1 MKIAIFTETYP
12 PYINGV
18 ATQSYMLKKMY
29 EELGHE
35 VLVVTVGS
43 EKQRKTKLEDGVVYV
58 PGILLKKLYKY
69 RVALPIGHM
78 RKQLPL
84 KFKPDVIHIQ
94 NEFGIGEIGLEVA
107 KKEHIPVIYTLHT
120 EYDKFLFYIGLK
132 HFTEFSRNLSAKY
145 FMRFSKNA
153 TIITSM
159 SAKAQ
164 AYIDRQKVD
173 KKVVVLNNAVEYKQ
187 FLPTPERL
195 AFRKS
200 FREKYGVSDSTK
212 LFVFV
217 GRIGAEKN
225 ISELIDNFMYCDFP
239 REKARLFVIGGGP
252 DLESLRER
260 VASNGFDDR
269 ICLLGPISHTEI
281 PKYLHA
287 MDYYTTASLSEMH
300 SLSMLEAMASGLF
313 ALVKH
318 DVPNENQIISGQN
331 GYQWDTREDFKAVF
345 SKVLNMSEAEQAQ
358 LKANVLEYSKNN
370 DFKSQALELLK
381 IYERA
386 IEMNKKEL
394 AEKKA
399 KRDARRARFMLKKR
413 EDTEAE
419 SKETQETQD

>member
-43 EKQRKTKLEDGVVYV
+43 EKQRKTKLVDGVVYV

-69 RVALPIGHM
+69 RVAIPIGNM
-78 RKQLPL
+78 RKKFPIN
-84 KFKPDVIHIQ
+84 FKPDVIHIQ

-107 KKEHIPVIYTLHT
+107 KKEHVPVVYTLHT

-132 HFTEFSRNLSAKY
+132 HFTEFSRNISAKY
-145 FMRFSKNA
+145 FTRFSKNA

-173 KKVVVLNNAVEYKQ
+173 KKVVVLSNAVEYKK
-187 FLPTPERL
+187 FLPTPERI
-195 AFRKS
+195 AFREE
-200 FREKYGVSDSTK
+200 FRKKYGIADSTK

-239 REKARLFVIGGGP
+239 RDLARLVVIGGGP
-252 DLESLRER
+252 DLEDLRNN
-260 VASNGFDDR
+260 VASKGFEDR
-269 ICLLGPISHTEI
+269 IYLLGPIEHTQI

-318 DVPNENQIISGQN
+318 DAPNENQIISGKN
-331 GYQWDTREDFKAVF
+331 GYQWDSKEDFKQVF
-345 SKVLNMSEAEQAQ
+345 SRVLNMSKEEQEQ

-370 DFKSQALELLK
+370 DFKKQAQELIK

-386 IEMNKKEL
+386 ISINNQEL
-394 AEKKA
+394 AKKRTA
-399 KRDARRARFMLKKR
+399 REARRARFLLKKN
-413 EDTEAE
+413 
-419 SKETQETQD
+419 

>member
-43 EKQRKTKLEDGVVYV
+43 EKQRKTKLVDGVVYV

-69 RVALPIGHM
+69 RVAIPIGNM
-78 RKQLPL
+78 RKKFPIN
-84 KFKPDVIHIQ
+84 FKPDVIHIQ

-107 KKEHIPVIYTLHT
+107 KKEHVPVVYTLHT

-132 HFTEFSRNLSAKY
+132 HFTEFSRNISAKY
-145 FMRFSKNA
+145 FTRFSKNA

-173 KKVVVLNNAVEYKQ
+173 KKVVVLSNAVEYKK
-187 FLPTPERL
+187 FLPTPERI
-195 AFRKS
+195 AFREE
-200 FREKYGVSDSTK
+200 FRKKYGIADSTK

-239 REKARLFVIGGGP
+239 RDLARLVVIGGGP
-252 DLESLRER
+252 DLEDLRNK
-260 VASNGFDDR
+260 VASKGFEDR
-269 ICLLGPISHTEI
+269 IYLLGPIEHTQI

-318 DVPNENQIISGQN
+318 DAPNENQIISGKN
-331 GYQWDTREDFKAVF
+331 GYQWDSKEDFKQVF
-345 SKVLNMSEAEQAQ
+345 SRVLNMSKEEQEQ

-370 DFKSQALELLK
+370 DFKKQAQELIK

-386 IEMNKKEL
+386 ISINNQEL
-394 AEKKA
+394 AKNRAARE
-399 KRDARRARFMLKKR
+399 ARRARFLLKKN
-413 EDTEAE
+413 
-419 SKETQETQD
+419 

>member
-43 EKQRKTKLEDGVVYV
+43 EKQRKTKLVDGVVYV

-69 RVALPIGHM
+69 RVAIPIGNM
-78 RKQLPL
+78 RKKFPIN
-84 KFKPDVIHIQ
+84 FKPDVIHIQ

-107 KKEHIPVIYTLHT
+107 KKEHVPVVYTLHT

-132 HFTEFSRNLSAKY
+132 HFTEFSRNISAKY
-145 FMRFSKNA
+145 FTRFSKNA

-173 KKVVVLNNAVEYKQ
+173 KKVVVLSNAVEYKK
-187 FLPTPERL
+187 FLPTPERI
-195 AFRKS
+195 AFREE
-200 FREKYGVSDSTK
+200 FRKKYGIADSTK

-239 REKARLFVIGGGP
+239 RDLARLVVIGGGP
-252 DLESLRER
+252 DLEDLRNK
-260 VASNGFDDR
+260 VASKGFEDR
-269 ICLLGPISHTEI
+269 IYLLGPIEHTQI

-318 DVPNENQIISGQN
+318 DAPNENQIISGKN
-331 GYQWDTREDFKAVF
+331 GYQWDSKEDFKQVF
-345 SKVLNMSEAEQAQ
+345 SRVLNMSKEEQEQ

-370 DFKSQALELLK
+370 DFKKQAQELIK

-386 IEMNKKEL
+386 ISINNQEL
-394 AEKKA
+394 AKKA
-399 KRDARRARFMLKKR
+399 RCSRGKTSAFLA
-413 EDTEAE
+413 
-419 SKETQETQD
+419 

>member
-43 EKQRKTKLEDGVVYV
+43 EKQRKTKLVDGVVYV

-69 RVALPIGHM
+69 RVAIPIGNM
-78 RKQLPL
+78 RKKFPIN
-84 KFKPDVIHIQ
+84 FKPDIIHIQ

-107 KKEHIPVIYTLHT
+107 KKEHIPVVYTLHT

-132 HFTEFSRNLSAKY
+132 HFTEFSRNISAKY
-145 FMRFSKNA
+145 FTRFSKNA

-173 KKVVVLNNAVEYKQ
+173 KKVVVLSNAVEYKK
-187 FLPTPERL
+187 FLPTPERI
-195 AFRKS
+195 AFREE
-200 FREKYGVSDSTK
+200 FRKKYGIADSTK

-239 REKARLFVIGGGP
+239 RDLARLVVIGGGP
-252 DLESLRER
+252 DLEDLRNK
-260 VASNGFDDR
+260 VASKGFEDR
-269 ICLLGPISHTEI
+269 IYLLGPIEHTQI

-318 DVPNENQIISGQN
+318 DAPNENQIISGKN
-331 GYQWDTREDFKAVF
+331 GYQWDSKEDFKQVF
-345 SKVLNMSEAEQAQ
+345 SRVLNMSKEEQEQ

-370 DFKSQALELLK
+370 DFKKQAQELIK

-386 IEMNKKEL
+386 ISINNQEL
-394 AEKKA
+394 AQ
-399 KRDARRARFMLKKR
+399 KRAAREARRARFLLKRK
-413 EDTEAE
+413 
-419 SKETQETQD
+419 

>member
-43 EKQRKTKLEDGVVYV
+43 EKQRKTKLVDGVVYV

-69 RVALPIGHM
+69 RVAIPIGNM
-78 RKQLPL
+78 RKKFPIN
-84 KFKPDVIHIQ
+84 FKPDVIHIQ

-107 KKEHIPVIYTLHT
+107 KKEHVPVVYTLHT

-132 HFTEFSRNLSAKY
+132 HFTEFSRNISAKY
-145 FMRFSKNA
+145 FTRFSKNA

-173 KKVVVLNNAVEYKQ
+173 KKVVVLSNAVEYKK
-187 FLPTPERL
+187 FLPTPERI
-195 AFRKS
+195 AFREE
-200 FREKYGVSDSTK
+200 FRKKYGIADSTK

-239 REKARLFVIGGGP
+239 RDLARLVVIGGGP
-252 DLESLRER
+252 DLEYLRNK
-260 VASNGFDDR
+260 VASKGFEDR
-269 ICLLGPISHTEI
+269 IYLLGPIEHTQI

-318 DVPNENQIISGQN
+318 DAPNENQIISGKN
-331 GYQWDTREDFKAVF
+331 GYQWDSKEDFKQVF
-345 SKVLNMSEAEQAQ
+345 SRVLNMSEEEQEQ

-370 DFKSQALELLK
+370 DFKKQAQELIK

-386 IEMNKKEL
+386 ISINNQEL
-394 AEKKA
+394 AKKRA
-399 KRDARRARFMLKKR
+399 AREARRARFLLKKN
-413 EDTEAE
+413 
-419 SKETQETQD
+419 

>member
-43 EKQRKTKLEDGVVYV
+43 EKQRKTKLVDGVVYV

-69 RVALPIGHM
+69 RVAIPIGNM
-78 RKQLPL
+78 RKKFPIN
-84 KFKPDVIHIQ
+84 FKPDVIHIQ

-107 KKEHIPVIYTLHT
+107 KKEHVPVVYTLHT

-132 HFTEFSRNLSAKY
+132 HFTEFSRNISAKY
-145 FMRFSKNA
+145 FTRFSKNA

-173 KKVVVLNNAVEYKQ
+173 KKVVVLSNAVEYKK
-187 FLPTPERL
+187 FLPTPERI
-195 AFRKS
+195 AFREE
-200 FREKYGVSDSTK
+200 FRKKYGIADSTK

-225 ISELIDNFMYCDFP
+225 INELIDNFMYCDFP
-239 REKARLFVIGGGP
+239 RDLARLVVIGGGP
-252 DLESLRER
+252 DLEYLRNK
-260 VASNGFDDR
+260 VASKGFEDR
-269 ICLLGPISHTEI
+269 IYLLGPIEHTQI

-318 DVPNENQIISGQN
+318 DAPNENQIISGKN
-331 GYQWDTREDFKAVF
+331 GYQWDSKEDFKQVF
-345 SKVLNMSEAEQAQ
+345 SRVLNMSKEEQEQ

-370 DFKSQALELLK
+370 DFKKQAQELIK

-386 IEMNKKEL
+386 ISINNQEL
-394 AEKKA
+394 AKKRA
-399 KRDARRARFMLKKR
+399 AREARRARFLLKKN
-413 EDTEAE
+413 
-419 SKETQETQD
+419 

>member
-43 EKQRKTKLEDGVVYV
+43 EKQRKTKLVDGVVYV

-69 RVALPIGHM
+69 RVAIPIGNM
-78 RKQLPL
+78 RKKFPIN
-84 KFKPDVIHIQ
+84 FKPDVIHIQ

-107 KKEHIPVIYTLHT
+107 KKEHVPVVYTLHT

-132 HFTEFSRNLSAKY
+132 HFTEFSRNISAKY
-145 FMRFSKNA
+145 FTRFSKNA

-173 KKVVVLNNAVEYKQ
+173 KKVVVLSNAVEYKK
-187 FLPTPERL
+187 FLPTPERI
-195 AFRKS
+195 AFREE
-200 FREKYGVSDSTK
+200 FRKKYGIADSTK

-239 REKARLFVIGGGP
+239 RDLTRLVVIGGGP
-252 DLESLRER
+252 DLEDLRNK
-260 VASNGFDDR
+260 VASKGFEDR
-269 ICLLGPISHTEI
+269 IYLLGPIEHTQI

-318 DVPNENQIISGQN
+318 DAPNENQIISGKN
-331 GYQWDTREDFKAVF
+331 GYQWDSKEDFKQVF
-345 SKVLNMSEAEQAQ
+345 SRVLNMSEEEQEQ

-370 DFKSQALELLK
+370 DFKKQAQELIK

-386 IEMNKKEL
+386 ISINNQEL
-394 AEKKA
+394 AKKRA
-399 KRDARRARFMLKKR
+399 AREARRARFLLKKN
-413 EDTEAE
+413 
-419 SKETQETQD
+419 

>member
-43 EKQRKTKLEDGVVYV
+43 EKQRKTKLVDGVVYV

-69 RVALPIGHM
+69 RVAIPIGNM
-78 RKQLPL
+78 RKKFPIN
-84 KFKPDVIHIQ
+84 FKPDVIHIQ

-107 KKEHIPVIYTLHT
+107 KKEHVPVVYTLHT

-132 HFTEFSRNLSAKY
+132 HFTEFSRNISAKY
-145 FMRFSKNA
+145 FTRFSKNA

-173 KKVVVLNNAVEYKQ
+173 KKVVVLSNAVEYKK
-187 FLPTPERL
+187 FLPTPERI
-195 AFRKS
+195 AFREE
-200 FREKYGVSDSTK
+200 FRKKYGIADSTK

-239 REKARLFVIGGGP
+239 RDLARLVVIGGGP
-252 DLESLRER
+252 DLEDLRNK
-260 VASNGFDDR
+260 VASKGFEDR
-269 ICLLGPISHTEI
+269 IYLLGPIEHTQI

-318 DVPNENQIISGQN
+318 DAPNENQIISGKN
-331 GYQWDTREDFKAVF
+331 GYQWDSKEDFKQVF
-345 SKVLNMSEAEQAQ
+345 SRVLNMSEEEQEQ

-370 DFKSQALELLK
+370 DFKKQAQELIK

-386 IEMNKKEL
+386 ISINNQEL
-394 AEKKA
+394 AKKRA
-399 KRDARRARFMLKKR
+399 AREAIRARFLLKKN
-413 EDTEAE
+413 
-419 SKETQETQD
+419 

>member
-43 EKQRKTKLEDGVVYV
+43 EKQRKTKLVDGVVYV

-69 RVALPIGHM
+69 RVAIPIGNM
-78 RKQLPL
+78 RKKFPIN
-84 KFKPDVIHIQ
+84 FKPDVIHIQ

-107 KKEHIPVIYTLHT
+107 KKEHVPVVYTLHT

-132 HFTEFSRNLSAKY
+132 HFTEFSRNISAKY
-145 FMRFSKNA
+145 FTRFSKNA

-173 KKVVVLNNAVEYKQ
+173 KKVVVLSNAVEYKK
-187 FLPTPERL
+187 FLPTPERI
-195 AFRKS
+195 AFREE
-200 FREKYGVSDSTK
+200 FRKKYGIADSTK

-225 ISELIDNFMYCDFP
+225 INELIDNFMYCDFP
-239 REKARLFVIGGGP
+239 RDLARLVVIGGGP
-252 DLESLRER
+252 DLEYLRNK
-260 VASNGFDDR
+260 VASKGFEDR
-269 ICLLGPISHTEI
+269 IYLLGPIEHTQI

-318 DVPNENQIISGQN
+318 DAPNENQIISGKN
-331 GYQWDTREDFKAVF
+331 GYQWDSKEDFKQVF
-345 SKVLNMSEAEQAQ
+345 SRVLNMSEEEQEQ

-370 DFKSQALELLK
+370 DFKKQAQELIK

-386 IEMNKKEL
+386 ISINNQEL
-394 AEKKA
+394 AKKRA
-399 KRDARRARFMLKKR
+399 AREARRARFLLKKN
-413 EDTEAE
+413 
-419 SKETQETQD
+419 

>member
-43 EKQRKTKLEDGVVYV
+43 EKQRKTKLVDGVVYV

-69 RVALPIGHM
+69 RVAIPIGNM
-78 RKQLPL
+78 RKKFPIN
-84 KFKPDVIHIQ
+84 FKPDIIHIQ

-107 KKEHIPVIYTLHT
+107 KKEHIPVVYTLHT

-132 HFTEFSRNLSAKY
+132 HFTEFSRNISAKY
-145 FMRFSKNA
+145 FTRFSKNA

-159 SAKAQ
+159 SSKAQ

-173 KKVVVLNNAVEYKQ
+173 KKVVVLSNAVEYKK
-187 FLPTPERL
+187 FLPTPERI
-195 AFRKS
+195 AFREE
-200 FREKYGVSDSTK
+200 FRKKYGIADSTK

-239 REKARLFVIGGGP
+239 RDLARLVVIGGGP
-252 DLESLRER
+252 DLEDLRNK
-260 VASNGFDDR
+260 VASKGFEDR
-269 ICLLGPISHTEI
+269 IYLLGPIEHTQI

-318 DVPNENQIISGQN
+318 DAPNENQIISGKN
-331 GYQWDTREDFKAVF
+331 GYQWDSKEDFKQVF
-345 SKVLNMSEAEQAQ
+345 SRVLNMSEEEQEQ

-370 DFKSQALELLK
+370 DFKKQAQELIK

-386 IEMNKKEL
+386 ISINNQEL
-394 AEKKA
+394 AKKRA
-399 KRDARRARFMLKKR
+399 AGEARRARFLLKKN
-413 EDTEAE
+413 
-419 SKETQETQD
+419 

>member
-29 EELGHE
+29 EEMGHE

-43 EKQRKTKLEDGVVYV
+43 EKQYKTKLVDGVVYV
-58 PGILLKKLYKY
+58 PGFMLKKLYKY
-69 RVALPIGHM
+69 RVAIPIGYM
-78 RKQLPL
+78 RKKFPIN
-84 KFKPDVIHIQ
+84 FKPDVIHIQ

-107 KKEHIPVIYTLHT
+107 KKEHIPVVYTLHT

-132 HFTEFSRNLSAKY
+132 HFTEFSKNISSKY

-159 SAKAQ
+159 SSKAQ
-164 AYIDRQKVD
+164 AYIDRQKVN
-173 KKVVVLNNAVEYKQ
+173 KKVVVLSNAVEYKK

-195 AFRKS
+195 AFREE
-200 FREKYGVSDSTK
+200 FRKKYDISDSTK
-212 LFVFV
+212 SFVFV

-225 ISELIDNFMYCDFP
+225 IQELIDNFIYCDFP

-252 DLESLRER
+252 DFQYLREY
-260 VASNGFDDR
+260 VKEKGFEDR
-269 ICLLGPISHTEI
+269 IYLLGPIAHDDIT
-281 PKYLHA
+281 KYLYA

-318 DVPNENQIISGQN
+318 DPPNENQIISGKN
-331 GYQWDTREDFKAVF
+331 GYQWDSKEDFKAVF
-345 SKVLNMSEAEQAQ
+345 TKVINMNKVEQDQ

-370 DFKSQALELLK
+370 DFKKQAQELIK
-381 IYERA
+381 IYKQA
-386 IEMNKKEL
+386 IEINKAELENKKL
-394 AEKKA
+394 
-399 KRDARRARFMLKKR
+399 KR
-413 EDTEAE
+413 EERLKNLGLANILKN
-419 SKETQETQD
+419 S

>member
-43 EKQRKTKLEDGVVYV
+43 EKQRKTKLVDGVVYV

-69 RVALPIGHM
+69 RVAIPIGNM
-78 RKQLPL
+78 RKKFPIN
-84 KFKPDVIHIQ
+84 FKPDVIHIQ

-107 KKEHIPVIYTLHT
+107 KKEHVPVVYTLHT

-132 HFTEFSRNLSAKY
+132 HFTEFSRNISAKY
-145 FMRFSKNA
+145 FTRFSKNA

-173 KKVVVLNNAVEYKQ
+173 KKVVVLSNAVEYKK
-187 FLPTPERL
+187 FLPTPERI
-195 AFRKS
+195 AFREE
-200 FREKYGVSDSTK
+200 FRKKYGIADSTK

-239 REKARLFVIGGGP
+239 RDLARLVVIGGGP
-252 DLESLRER
+252 DLEDLRNK
-260 VASNGFDDR
+260 VASKGFEDR
-269 ICLLGPISHTEI
+269 IYLLGPIEHTQI

-318 DVPNENQIISGQN
+318 DAPNENQIISGKN
-331 GYQWDTREDFKAVF
+331 GYQWDSKEDFKQVF
-345 SKVLNMSEAEQAQ
+345 SHVLNMSKEEQEQ

-370 DFKSQALELLK
+370 DFKKQAQELIK

-386 IEMNKKEL
+386 ISINNQEL
-394 AEKKA
+394 AKKRA
-399 KRDARRARFMLKKR
+399 AREERRARFLLKKN
-413 EDTEAE
+413 
-419 SKETQETQD
+419 

>member
-43 EKQRKTKLEDGVVYV
+43 EKQRKTKLVDGVVYV

-69 RVALPIGHM
+69 RVAIPIGNM
-78 RKQLPL
+78 RKKFPIN
-84 KFKPDVIHIQ
+84 FKPDVIHIQ

-107 KKEHIPVIYTLHT
+107 KKEHVPVVYTLHT

-132 HFTEFSRNLSAKY
+132 HFTEFSRNISAKY
-145 FMRFSKNA
+145 FTRFSKNA

-173 KKVVVLNNAVEYKQ
+173 KKVVVLSNAVEYKK
-187 FLPTPERL
+187 FLPTPERI
-195 AFRKS
+195 AFREE
-200 FREKYGVSDSTK
+200 FRKKYGIADSTK

-239 REKARLFVIGGGP
+239 RDLARLVVIGGGP
-252 DLESLRER
+252 DLEDLRNK
-260 VASNGFDDR
+260 VASKRFEDR
-269 ICLLGPISHTEI
+269 IYLLGPIEHTQI

-318 DVPNENQIISGQN
+318 DAPNENQIISGKN
-331 GYQWDTREDFKAVF
+331 GYQWDSKEDFKQVF
-345 SKVLNMSEAEQAQ
+345 SRVLNMSKEEQEQ

-370 DFKSQALELLK
+370 DFKKQAQELIK

-386 IEMNKKEL
+386 ISINNQEL
-394 AEKKA
+394 AKKRA
-399 KRDARRARFMLKKR
+399 AREARRARFLLKKN
-413 EDTEAE
+413 
-419 SKETQETQD
+419 

>member
-43 EKQRKTKLEDGVVYV
+43 EKQRKTKLVDGVVYV

-69 RVALPIGHM
+69 RVAIPIGNM
-78 RKQLPL
+78 RKKFPIN
-84 KFKPDVIHIQ
+84 FKPDVIHIQ

-107 KKEHIPVIYTLHT
+107 KKEHVPVVYTLHT

-132 HFTEFSRNLSAKY
+132 HFTEFSRNISAKY
-145 FMRFSKNA
+145 FTRFSKNA

-173 KKVVVLNNAVEYKQ
+173 KKVVVLSNAVEYKK
-187 FLPTPERL
+187 FLPTPERI
-195 AFRKS
+195 AFREE
-200 FREKYGVSDSTK
+200 FRKKYGIADSTK

-239 REKARLFVIGGGP
+239 RDLARLVVIGGGP
-252 DLESLRER
+252 DLEYLRNK
-260 VASNGFDDR
+260 VASKGFEDR
-269 ICLLGPISHTEI
+269 IYLLGPIEHTQI

-318 DVPNENQIISGQN
+318 DAPNENQIISGKN
-331 GYQWDTREDFKAVF
+331 GYQWDSKEDFKQVF
-345 SKVLNMSEAEQAQ
+345 SRVLNMSKEEQEQ

-370 DFKSQALELLK
+370 DFKKQAQELIK

-386 IEMNKKEL
+386 ISINNQEL
-394 AEKKA
+394 AQ
-399 KRDARRARFMLKKR
+399 KRAAREARRARFLLKKN
-413 EDTEAE
+413 
-419 SKETQETQD
+419 

>member
-43 EKQRKTKLEDGVVYV
+43 EKQRKTKLVDGVVYV

-69 RVALPIGHM
+69 RVAIPIGNM
-78 RKQLPL
+78 RKKFPIN
-84 KFKPDVIHIQ
+84 FKPDIIHIQ

-107 KKEHIPVIYTLHT
+107 KKEHIPVVYTLHT

-132 HFTEFSRNLSAKY
+132 HFTEFSRNISAKY
-145 FMRFSKNA
+145 FTRFSKNA

-173 KKVVVLNNAVEYKQ
+173 KKVVVLSNAVEYKK
-187 FLPTPERL
+187 FLPTPERI
-195 AFRKS
+195 AFREE
-200 FREKYGVSDSTK
+200 FRKKYGIADSTK

-225 ISELIDNFMYCDFP
+225 INELIDNFMYCDFP
-239 REKARLFVIGGGP
+239 RDLARLVVIGGGP
-252 DLESLRER
+252 DLEYLRNK
-260 VASNGFDDR
+260 VASKGFEDR
-269 ICLLGPISHTEI
+269 IYLLGPIEHTQI

-318 DVPNENQIISGQN
+318 DAPNENQIISGKN
-331 GYQWDTREDFKAVF
+331 GYQWDSKEDFKQVF
-345 SKVLNMSEAEQAQ
+345 SRVLNMSEEEQEQ

-370 DFKSQALELLK
+370 DFKKQAQELIK

-386 IEMNKKEL
+386 ISINNQEL
-394 AEKKA
+394 AKKRA
-399 KRDARRARFMLKKR
+399 AREARRARFLLKKN
-413 EDTEAE
+413 
-419 SKETQETQD
+419 

>member
-43 EKQRKTKLEDGVVYV
+43 EKQRKTKLVDGVVYV

-69 RVALPIGHM
+69 RVAIPIGNM
-78 RKQLPL
+78 RKKFPIN
-84 KFKPDVIHIQ
+84 FKPDVIHIQ

-107 KKEHIPVIYTLHT
+107 KKEHVPVVYTLHT

-132 HFTEFSRNLSAKY
+132 HFTEFSRNISAKY
-145 FMRFSKNA
+145 FTRFSKNA

-173 KKVVVLNNAVEYKQ
+173 KKVVVLSNAVEYKK
-187 FLPTPERL
+187 FLPTPERI
-195 AFRKS
+195 AFREE
-200 FREKYGVSDSTK
+200 FRKKYGIADSTK

-225 ISELIDNFMYCDFP
+225 INELIDNFMYCDFP
-239 REKARLFVIGGGP
+239 RNLARLVVIGGGP
-252 DLESLRER
+252 DLEYLRNK
-260 VASNGFDDR
+260 VASKGFEDR
-269 ICLLGPISHTEI
+269 IYLLGPIEHTQI

-318 DVPNENQIISGQN
+318 DAPNENQIISGKN
-331 GYQWDTREDFKAVF
+331 GYQWDSKEDFKQVF
-345 SKVLNMSEAEQAQ
+345 SRVLNMSKEEQEQ

-370 DFKSQALELLK
+370 DFKKQAQELIK

-386 IEMNKKEL
+386 ISINNQEL
-394 AEKKA
+394 AKKRA
-399 KRDARRARFMLKKR
+399 AREARRARFLLKKN
-413 EDTEAE
+413 
-419 SKETQETQD
+419 

>member
-29 EELGHE
+29 EEMGHE

-43 EKQRKTKLEDGVVYV
+43 EKQYKTKLVDGVVYV
-58 PGILLKKLYKY
+58 PGFMLKKLYKY
-69 RVALPIGHM
+69 RVAIPIGYM
-78 RKQLPL
+78 RKKFPIN
-84 KFKPDVIHIQ
+84 FKPDVIHIQ

-107 KKEHIPVIYTLHT
+107 KKEHIPVVYTLHT

-132 HFTEFSRNLSAKY
+132 HFTEFSKNISSKY

-159 SAKAQ
+159 SSKAQ
-164 AYIDRQKVD
+164 AYIDRQKVN
-173 KKVVVLNNAVEYKQ
+173 KKVVVLSNAVEYKK
-187 FLPTPERL
+187 FLPTPERI
-195 AFRKS
+195 AFREELRK
-200 FREKYGVSDSTK
+200 KYDISDSTK
-212 LFVFV
+212 SFVFV

-225 ISELIDNFMYCDFP
+225 IQELIDNFIYCDFP

-252 DLESLRER
+252 DLEYLREY
-260 VASNGFDDR
+260 VKEKGFEDR
-269 ICLLGPISHTEI
+269 IYLLGPIAHDDIT
-281 PKYLHA
+281 KYLYA

-318 DVPNENQIISGQN
+318 DPPNENQIISGKN
-331 GYQWDTREDFKAVF
+331 GYQWDSKEDFKAVF
-345 SKVLNMSEAEQAQ
+345 TKVINMNKVEQDQ

-370 DFKSQALELLK
+370 DFKKQAQELIK
-381 IYERA
+381 IYKQA
-386 IEMNKKEL
+386 IEINKAELENKKL
-394 AEKKA
+394 
-399 KRDARRARFMLKKR
+399 KR
-413 EDTEAE
+413 EERLKNLGLANILKN
-419 SKETQETQD
+419 S

>member
-43 EKQRKTKLEDGVVYV
+43 EKQRKTKLVDGVVYV

-69 RVALPIGHM
+69 RVAIPIGNM
-78 RKQLPL
+78 RKKFPIN
-84 KFKPDVIHIQ
+84 FKPDVIHIQ

-107 KKEHIPVIYTLHT
+107 KKEHIPVVYTLHT

-132 HFTEFSRNLSAKY
+132 HFTEFSRNISAKY
-145 FMRFSKNA
+145 FTRFSKNA

-159 SAKAQ
+159 SSKAQ

-173 KKVVVLNNAVEYKQ
+173 KKVVVLSNAVEYKK
-187 FLPTPERL
+187 FLPTPERI
-195 AFRKS
+195 AFREE
-200 FREKYGVSDSTK
+200 FRKKYGIADSTK

-239 REKARLFVIGGGP
+239 RDLARLVVIGGGP
-252 DLESLRER
+252 DLEDLRNK
-260 VASNGFDDR
+260 VASKGFEDR
-269 ICLLGPISHTEI
+269 IYLLGPIEHTQI

-318 DVPNENQIISGQN
+318 DAPNENQIISGKN
-331 GYQWDTREDFKAVF
+331 GYQWDSKEDFKKVF
-345 SKVLNMSEAEQAQ
+345 SRVLNMSQEEQAK
-358 LKANVLEYSKNN
+358 LKENVLEYSKNN
-370 DFKSQALELLK
+370 DFKKQAQELIK
-381 IYERA
+381 IYQRA
-386 IEMNKKEL
+386 ISINNQEIAKKRADRE
-394 AEKKA
+394 
-399 KRDARRARFMLKKR
+399 ARRARFLLKNK
-413 EDTEAE
+413 
-419 SKETQETQD
+419 

>member
-43 EKQRKTKLEDGVVYV
+43 EKQRKTKLVDGVVYV

-69 RVALPIGHM
+69 RVAIPIGNM
-78 RKQLPL
+78 RKKFPIN
-84 KFKPDVIHIQ
+84 FKPDVIHIQ

-107 KKEHIPVIYTLHT
+107 KKEHVPVVYTLHT

-132 HFTEFSRNLSAKY
+132 HFTEFSRNISAKY
-145 FMRFSKNA
+145 FTRFSKNA

-173 KKVVVLNNAVEYKQ
+173 KKVVVLSNAVEYKK
-187 FLPTPERL
+187 FLPTPERI
-195 AFRKS
+195 AFREE
-200 FREKYGVSDSTK
+200 FRKKYGIADSTK

-225 ISELIDNFMYCDFP
+225 INELIDNFMYCDFP
-239 REKARLFVIGGGP
+239 RDLARLVVIGGGP
-252 DLESLRER
+252 DLEYLRNK
-260 VASNGFDDR
+260 VASKGFEDR
-269 ICLLGPISHTEI
+269 IYLLGPIEHTQI

-318 DVPNENQIISGQN
+318 DAPNENQIISGKN
-331 GYQWDTREDFKAVF
+331 GYQWDSKEDFKQVF
-345 SKVLNMSEAEQAQ
+345 SRVLNMSKEEQEQ

-370 DFKSQALELLK
+370 DFKKQAQELIK

-386 IEMNKKEL
+386 ISINNQEL
-394 AEKKA
+394 AQKRA
-399 KRDARRARFMLKKR
+399 KREARRARFLLKRK
-413 EDTEAE
+413 
-419 SKETQETQD
+419 

>member
-43 EKQRKTKLEDGVVYV
+43 ERQQKTKLVDGVVYV

-69 RVALPIGHM
+69 RVAIPIGNM
-78 RKQLPL
+78 RKKFPIN
-84 KFKPDVIHIQ
+84 FKPDVIHIQ

-107 KKEHIPVIYTLHT
+107 KKEHVPVIYTLHT

-132 HFTEFSRNLSAKY
+132 HFTEFSRNISAKY
-145 FMRFSKNA
+145 FTRFSKNA

-173 KKVVVLNNAVEYKQ
+173 KKVVVLSNAVEYKK
-187 FLPTPERL
+187 FLPTPERI
-195 AFRKS
+195 AFRKE
-200 FREKYGVSDSTK
+200 FRKKYGIADSTK

-239 REKARLFVIGGGP
+239 RELARLVVIGGGP
-252 DLESLRER
+252 DLEDLRKK
-260 VASNGFDDR
+260 VASKGFEDR
-269 ICLLGPISHTEI
+269 IYLLGPIEHTQI

-313 ALVKH
+313 AFVKH
-318 DVPNENQIISGQN
+318 DIPNENQIISGKN
-331 GYQWDTREDFKAVF
+331 GYQWDSKEDFKQVF
-345 SKVLNMSEAEQAQ
+345 SRVLNMSKEEQEQ
-358 LKANVLEYSKNN
+358 LKTNVLEYSKNN
-370 DFKSQALELLK
+370 DFKKQAQELIK
-381 IYERA
+381 IYKLA
-386 IEMNKKEL
+386 IEMNNNEL
-394 AEKKA
+394 AKKRA
-399 KRDARRARFMLKKR
+399 AREARRARFLLKNK
-413 EDTEAE
+413 
-419 SKETQETQD
+419 

>member
-29 EELGHE
+29 EEMGHE

-43 EKQRKTKLEDGVVYV
+43 EKQYKTKLVDGVVYV
-58 PGILLKKLYKY
+58 PGFMLKKLYKY
-69 RVALPIGHM
+69 RVAIPIGYM
-78 RKQLPL
+78 RKKFPIN
-84 KFKPDVIHIQ
+84 FKPDVIHIQ

-107 KKEHIPVIYTLHT
+107 KKEHIPVVYTLHT

-132 HFTEFSRNLSAKY
+132 HFTEFSKNISSKY

-159 SAKAQ
+159 SSKAQ
-164 AYIDRQKVD
+164 AYIDRQKVN
-173 KKVVVLNNAVEYKQ
+173 KKVVVLSNAVEYKK

-195 AFRKS
+195 AFREE
-200 FREKYGVSDSTK
+200 FRKKYDISDSTK
-212 LFVFV
+212 SFVFV

-225 ISELIDNFMYCDFP
+225 IQELIDNFIYCDFP

-252 DLESLRER
+252 DFQYLREY
-260 VASNGFDDR
+260 VKEKGFEDR
-269 ICLLGPISHTEI
+269 IYLLGPISHNDIT
-281 PKYLHA
+281 KYLYA

-318 DVPNENQIISGQN
+318 DPPNENQIISGKN
-331 GYQWDTREDFKAVF
+331 GYQWDSKEDFKAVF
-345 SKVLNMSEAEQAQ
+345 TKVINMNKVEQDQ

-370 DFKSQALELLK
+370 DFKKQAQELIE
-381 IYERA
+381 IYKQA
-386 IEMNKKEL
+386 IEINKAELENKKL
-394 AEKKA
+394 
-399 KRDARRARFMLKKR
+399 KR
-413 EDTEAE
+413 EERLKNLGLANILKN
-419 SKETQETQD
+419 S

>member
-43 EKQRKTKLEDGVVYV
+43 ERQQKTKLVDGVVYV

-69 RVALPIGHM
+69 RVAIPIGNM
-78 RKQLPL
+78 RKKFPIN
-84 KFKPDVIHIQ
+84 FKPDVIHIQ

-107 KKEHIPVIYTLHT
+107 KKEHVPVIYTLHT

-132 HFTEFSRNLSAKY
+132 HFTEFSRNISAKY
-145 FMRFSKNA
+145 FTRFSKNA

-159 SAKAQ
+159 SSKAQ

-173 KKVVVLNNAVEYKQ
+173 KKVVVLSNAVEYKK
-187 FLPTPERL
+187 FLPTPERI
-195 AFRKS
+195 AFRKE
-200 FREKYGVSDSTK
+200 FRKKYGIADSTK

-239 REKARLFVIGGGP
+239 RELARLVVIGGGP
-252 DLESLRER
+252 DLEDLRKK
-260 VASNGFDDR
+260 VASKGFEDR
-269 ICLLGPISHTEI
+269 IYLLGPIEHTQI

-318 DVPNENQIISGQN
+318 DIPNENQIISGKN
-331 GYQWDTREDFKAVF
+331 GYQWDSKEDFKQVF
-345 SKVLNMSEAEQAQ
+345 SRILNMSEEEQAQ

-370 DFKSQALELLK
+370 DFKKQAQELIK
-381 IYERA
+381 IYKLA
-386 IEMNKKEL
+386 IEMNNNEL
-394 AEKKA
+394 AKKRAAREK
-399 KRDARRARFMLKKR
+399 RRARFLLKNK
-413 EDTEAE
+413 
-419 SKETQETQD
+419 

>member
-43 EKQRKTKLEDGVVYV
+43 EKQRKTKLVDGVVYV

-69 RVALPIGHM
+69 RVAIPIGNM
-78 RKQLPL
+78 RKKFPIN
-84 KFKPDVIHIQ
+84 FKPDVIHIQ

-107 KKEHIPVIYTLHT
+107 KKEHVPVVYTLHT

-132 HFTEFSRNLSAKY
+132 HFTEFSRNISAKY
-145 FMRFSKNA
+145 FTRFSKNA

-173 KKVVVLNNAVEYKQ
+173 KKVVVLSNAVEYKK
-187 FLPTPERL
+187 FLPTPERI
-195 AFRKS
+195 AFREE
-200 FREKYGVSDSTK
+200 FRKKYGIADSTK

-239 REKARLFVIGGGP
+239 RDLARLVVIGGGP
-252 DLESLRER
+252 DLEDLRNK
-260 VASNGFDDR
+260 VASKGFEDR
-269 ICLLGPISHTEI
+269 IYLLGPIEHTQI

-318 DVPNENQIISGQN
+318 DAPNENQIISGKN
-331 GYQWDTREDFKAVF
+331 GYQWDSKEDFKQVF
-345 SKVLNMSEAEQAQ
+345 SRVLNMSKEEQEQ

-370 DFKSQALELLK
+370 DFKKQAQELIK

-386 IEMNKKEL
+386 ISINNQEL
-394 AEKKA
+394 AKKRA
-399 KRDARRARFMLKKR
+399 AREERRARFLLKKN
-413 EDTEAE
+413 
-419 SKETQETQD
+419 

>member
-43 EKQRKTKLEDGVVYV
+43 EKQRKTKLVDGVVYV

-69 RVALPIGHM
+69 RVAIPIGNM
-78 RKQLPL
+78 RKKFPIN
-84 KFKPDVIHIQ
+84 FKPDIIHIQ

-107 KKEHIPVIYTLHT
+107 KKEHIPVVYTLHT

-132 HFTEFSRNLSAKY
+132 HFTEFSRNISAKY
-145 FMRFSKNA
+145 FTRFSKNA

-159 SAKAQ
+159 SSKAQ

-173 KKVVVLNNAVEYKQ
+173 KKVVVLSNAVEYKK
-187 FLPTPERL
+187 FLPTPERI
-195 AFRKS
+195 AFREE
-200 FREKYGVSDSTK
+200 FRKKYGIADSTK

-239 REKARLFVIGGGP
+239 RDLARLVVIGGGP
-252 DLESLRER
+252 DLEDLRNK
-260 VASNGFDDR
+260 VASKGFEDR
-269 ICLLGPISHTEI
+269 IYLLGPIDHTQI

-318 DVPNENQIISGQN
+318 DAPNENQIISGKN
-331 GYQWDTREDFKAVF
+331 GYQWDSKEDFKKVF
-345 SKVLNMSEAEQAQ
+345 SRVLNMSQEEQAK
-358 LKANVLEYSKNN
+358 LKENVLEYSKNN
-370 DFKSQALELLK
+370 DFKKQAQELIK
-381 IYERA
+381 IYQRA
-386 IEMNKKEL
+386 ISINNQEM
-394 AEKKA
+394 AEKRA
-399 KRDARRARFMLKKR
+399 AREARRARFLLKNK
-413 EDTEAE
+413 
-419 SKETQETQD
+419 

>member
-43 EKQRKTKLEDGVVYV
+43 EKQRKTKLVDGVVYV

-69 RVALPIGHM
+69 RVAIPIGNM
-78 RKQLPL
+78 RKKFPIN
-84 KFKPDVIHIQ
+84 FKPDIIHIQ

-107 KKEHIPVIYTLHT
+107 KKEHIPVVYTLHT

-132 HFTEFSRNLSAKY
+132 HFTEFSRNISAKY
-145 FMRFSKNA
+145 FTRFSKNA

-173 KKVVVLNNAVEYKQ
+173 KKVVVLSNAVEYKK
-187 FLPTPERL
+187 FLPTPERI
-195 AFRKS
+195 AFREE
-200 FREKYGVSDSTK
+200 FRKKYGIADSTK

-239 REKARLFVIGGGP
+239 RDLARLVVIGGGP
-252 DLESLRER
+252 DLEDLRNK
-260 VASNGFDDR
+260 VASKGFEDR
-269 ICLLGPISHTEI
+269 IYLLGPIEHTQI

-318 DVPNENQIISGQN
+318 DAPNENQIISGKN
-331 GYQWDTREDFKAVF
+331 GYQWDSKEDFKQVF
-345 SKVLNMSEAEQAQ
+345 RRVLNMSKEEQEQ

-370 DFKSQALELLK
+370 DFKKQAQELIK

-386 IEMNKKEL
+386 ISINNQEL
-394 AEKKA
+394 AQ
-399 KRDARRARFMLKKR
+399 KRAAREARRARFLLKRK
-413 EDTEAE
+413 
-419 SKETQETQD
+419 

>member
-43 EKQRKTKLEDGVVYV
+43 EKQRKTKLVDGVVYV

-69 RVALPIGHM
+69 RVAIPIGNM
-78 RKQLPL
+78 RKKFPIN
-84 KFKPDVIHIQ
+84 FKPDVIHIQ

-107 KKEHIPVIYTLHT
+107 KKEHVPVVYTLHT

-132 HFTEFSRNLSAKY
+132 HFTEFSRNISAKY
-145 FMRFSKNA
+145 FTRFSKNA

-173 KKVVVLNNAVEYKQ
+173 KKVVVLSNAVEYKK
-187 FLPTPERL
+187 FLPTPERI
-195 AFRKS
+195 AFREE
-200 FREKYGVSDSTK
+200 FRKKYGIADSTK

-239 REKARLFVIGGGP
+239 RDLARLVVIGGGP
-252 DLESLRER
+252 DLEDLRNK
-260 VASNGFDDR
+260 VASKGFEDR
-269 ICLLGPISHTEI
+269 IYLLGPIEHTQI

-313 ALVKH
+313 SLVKH
-318 DVPNENQIISGQN
+318 DAPNENQIISGKN
-331 GYQWDTREDFKAVF
+331 GYQWDSKEDFKQVF
-345 SKVLNMSEAEQAQ
+345 SRVLNMSKEEQEQ

-370 DFKSQALELLK
+370 DFKKQAQELIK

-386 IEMNKKEL
+386 ISINNQEL
-394 AEKKA
+394 AKKRA
-399 KRDARRARFMLKKR
+399 AREARRARFLLKKN
-413 EDTEAE
+413 
-419 SKETQETQD
+419 

>member
-43 EKQRKTKLEDGVVYV
+43 ERQRKTKLVDGVVYV

-69 RVALPIGHM
+69 RVAIPIGNM
-78 RKQLPL
+78 RKKFPIN
-84 KFKPDVIHIQ
+84 FKPDVIHIQ

-107 KKEHIPVIYTLHT
+107 KKEHVPVIYTLHT

-132 HFTEFSRNLSAKY
+132 HFTEFSRNISAKY
-145 FMRFSKNA
+145 FTRFSKNA

-173 KKVVVLNNAVEYKQ
+173 KKVVVLSNAVEYKK
-187 FLPTPERL
+187 FLPTPERI
-195 AFRKS
+195 AFRKE
-200 FREKYGVSDSTK
+200 FRKKYGIADSTK

-239 REKARLFVIGGGP
+239 RELARLVVIGGGP
-252 DLESLRER
+252 DLEDLREK
-260 VASNGFDDR
+260 VASKGFEDR
-269 ICLLGPISHTEI
+269 IYLLGPIEHTQI
-281 PKYLHA
+281 PKYLHS

-318 DVPNENQIISGQN
+318 DIPNENQIISGKN
-331 GYQWDTREDFKAVF
+331 GYQWDSKEDFKQVF
-345 SKVLNMSEAEQAQ
+345 SRVLNMSEEEQAQ

-370 DFKSQALELLK
+370 DFKKQAQELIK
-381 IYERA
+381 IYKLA
-386 IEMNKKEL
+386 IEMNNNEL
-394 AEKKA
+394 AKKRA
-399 KRDARRARFMLKKR
+399 AREARRARFLLKNK
-413 EDTEAE
+413 
-419 SKETQETQD
+419 

>member
-43 EKQRKTKLEDGVVYV
+43 EKQRKTKLVDGVVYV

-69 RVALPIGHM
+69 RVAIPIGNM
-78 RKQLPL
+78 RKKFPIN
-84 KFKPDVIHIQ
+84 FKPDVIHIQ

-107 KKEHIPVIYTLHT
+107 KKEHVPVVYTLHT

-132 HFTEFSRNLSAKY
+132 HFTEFSRNISAKY
-145 FMRFSKNA
+145 FTRFSKNA

-173 KKVVVLNNAVEYKQ
+173 KKVVVLSNAVEYKK
-187 FLPTPERL
+187 FLPTPERI
-195 AFRKS
+195 AFREE
-200 FREKYGVSDSTK
+200 FRKKYGIADSTK

-239 REKARLFVIGGGP
+239 RDLARLVVIGGGP
-252 DLESLRER
+252 DLEDLRNK
-260 VASNGFDDR
+260 VASKGFEDR
-269 ICLLGPISHTEI
+269 IYLLGPIEHTQI

-318 DVPNENQIISGQN
+318 DAPNENQIISGKN
-331 GYQWDTREDFKAVF
+331 GYQWDSKEDFKQVF
-345 SKVLNMSEAEQAQ
+345 GHVLNMSKEEQEQ

-370 DFKSQALELLK
+370 DFKKQAQELIK

-386 IEMNKKEL
+386 ISINNQEL
-394 AEKKA
+394 AKKRA
-399 KRDARRARFMLKKR
+399 AREERRARFLLKKN
-413 EDTEAE
+413 
-419 SKETQETQD
+419 

>member
-29 EELGHE
+29 EEMGHE
-35 VLVVTVGS
+35 VLVVTVGP
-43 EKQRKTKLEDGVVYV
+43 EKQYKTKLVDGVVYV
-58 PGILLKKLYKY
+58 PGFMLKKLYKY
-69 RVALPIGHM
+69 RVAIPIGYM
-78 RKQLPL
+78 RKKFPIN
-84 KFKPDVIHIQ
+84 FKPDVIHIQ

-107 KKEHIPVIYTLHT
+107 KKEHIPVVYTLHT

-132 HFTEFSRNLSAKY
+132 HFTEFSKNISSKY

-159 SAKAQ
+159 SSKAQ
-164 AYIDRQKVD
+164 AYIDRQKVN
-173 KKVVVLNNAVEYKQ
+173 KKVVVLSNAVEYKK

-195 AFRKS
+195 AFREE
-200 FREKYGVSDSTK
+200 FRKKYDISDSTK
-212 LFVFV
+212 SFVFV

-225 ISELIDNFMYCDFP
+225 IQELIDNFIYCDFP

-252 DLESLRER
+252 DFQYLREY
-260 VASNGFDDR
+260 VKEKGFEDR
-269 ICLLGPISHTEI
+269 IYLLGPIAHDDIT
-281 PKYLHA
+281 KYLYA

-318 DVPNENQIISGQN
+318 DPPNENQIISGKN
-331 GYQWDTREDFKAVF
+331 GYQWDSKEDFKAVF
-345 SKVLNMSEAEQAQ
+345 TKVINMNKVEQDQ

-370 DFKSQALELLK
+370 DFKKQAQELIK
-381 IYERA
+381 IYKQA
-386 IEMNKKEL
+386 IEINKAELENKKL
-394 AEKKA
+394 
-399 KRDARRARFMLKKR
+399 KR
-413 EDTEAE
+413 EERLKNLGLANILKN
-419 SKETQETQD
+419 S

>member
-43 EKQRKTKLEDGVVYV
+43 EKQRKTKLVDGVVYV

-69 RVALPIGHM
+69 RVAIPIGNM
-78 RKQLPL
+78 RKKFPIN
-84 KFKPDVIHIQ
+84 FKPDVIHIQ

-107 KKEHIPVIYTLHT
+107 KKEHVPVVYTLHT

-132 HFTEFSRNLSAKY
+132 HFTEFSRNISAKY
-145 FMRFSKNA
+145 FTRFSKNA

-173 KKVVVLNNAVEYKQ
+173 KKVVVLSNAVEYKK
-187 FLPTPERL
+187 FLPTPERI
-195 AFRKS
+195 AFREE
-200 FREKYGVSDSTK
+200 FRKKYGIADSTK

-239 REKARLFVIGGGP
+239 RDLARLVVIGGGP
-252 DLESLRER
+252 DLEDLRNK
-260 VASNGFDDR
+260 VASKGFEDR
-269 ICLLGPISHTEI
+269 IYLLGPIEHTQI

-318 DVPNENQIISGQN
+318 DAPNENQIISGKN
-331 GYQWDTREDFKAVF
+331 GYQWDSKEDFKQVF
-345 SKVLNMSEAEQAQ
+345 SRVLNMSEEEQEQ

-370 DFKSQALELLK
+370 DFKKQAQELIK

-386 IEMNKKEL
+386 ISINNQEL
-394 AEKKA
+394 AKKRA
-399 KRDARRARFMLKKR
+399 AREARRARFLLKKN
-413 EDTEAE
+413 
-419 SKETQETQD
+419 

>member
-43 EKQRKTKLEDGVVYV
+43 EKQRKTKLVDGVVYV

-69 RVALPIGHM
+69 RVAIPIGNM
-78 RKQLPL
+78 RKKFPIN
-84 KFKPDVIHIQ
+84 FKPDVIHIQ

-107 KKEHIPVIYTLHT
+107 KKEHVPVVYTLHT

-132 HFTEFSRNLSAKY
+132 HFTEFSRNISAKY
-145 FMRFSKNA
+145 FTRFSKNA

-173 KKVVVLNNAVEYKQ
+173 KKVVVLSNAVEYKK
-187 FLPTPERL
+187 FLPTPERI
-195 AFRKS
+195 AFREE
-200 FREKYGVSDSTK
+200 FRKKYGIADSTK

-239 REKARLFVIGGGP
+239 RDLARLVVIGGGP
-252 DLESLRER
+252 DLEDLRNK
-260 VASNGFDDR
+260 VASKGFEDR
-269 ICLLGPISHTEI
+269 IYLLGPIEHTQI

-318 DVPNENQIISGQN
+318 DAPNENQIISGKN
-331 GYQWDTREDFKAVF
+331 GYQWDSKEDFKQVF
-345 SKVLNMSEAEQAQ
+345 SRVLNMSKEEQEQ

-370 DFKSQALELLK
+370 DFKKQAQELIK

-386 IEMNKKEL
+386 ISINNQEL
-394 AEKKA
+394 AKKRA
-399 KRDARRARFMLKKR
+399 AREARRARLLLKKN
-413 EDTEAE
+413 
-419 SKETQETQD
+419 

>member
-43 EKQRKTKLEDGVVYV
+43 EKQRKTKLVDGVVYV

-69 RVALPIGHM
+69 RVAIPIGNM
-78 RKQLPL
+78 RKKFPIN
-84 KFKPDVIHIQ
+84 FKPDVIHIQ

-107 KKEHIPVIYTLHT
+107 KKEHVPVVYTLHT

-132 HFTEFSRNLSAKY
+132 HFTEFSRNISAKY
-145 FMRFSKNA
+145 FTRFSKNA

-173 KKVVVLNNAVEYKQ
+173 KKVVVLSNAVEYKK
-187 FLPTPERL
+187 FLPTPERI
-195 AFRKS
+195 AFREE
-200 FREKYGVSDSTK
+200 FRKKYGIADSTK

-225 ISELIDNFMYCDFP
+225 ISELIDNFMYCDFS
-239 REKARLFVIGGGP
+239 RDLARLVVIGGGP
-252 DLESLRER
+252 DLEDLRNK
-260 VASNGFDDR
+260 VASKGFEDR
-269 ICLLGPISHTEI
+269 IYLLGPIEHTQI

-318 DVPNENQIISGQN
+318 DAPNENQIISGKN
-331 GYQWDTREDFKAVF
+331 GYQWDSKEDFKQVF
-345 SKVLNMSEAEQAQ
+345 SRVLNMSKEEQEQ

-370 DFKSQALELLK
+370 DFKKQAQELIK

-386 IEMNKKEL
+386 ISINNQEL
-394 AEKKA
+394 AKKRA
-399 KRDARRARFMLKKR
+399 AREARRARFLLKKN
-413 EDTEAE
+413 
-419 SKETQETQD
+419 

>member
-43 EKQRKTKLEDGVVYV
+43 EKQRKTKLVDGVVYV

-69 RVALPIGHM
+69 RVAIPIGNM
-78 RKQLPL
+78 RKKFPIN
-84 KFKPDVIHIQ
+84 FKPDVIHIQ

-107 KKEHIPVIYTLHT
+107 KKEHVPVVYTLHT

-132 HFTEFSRNLSAKY
+132 HFTEFSRNISAKY
-145 FMRFSKNA
+145 FTRFSKNA

-173 KKVVVLNNAVEYKQ
+173 KKVVVLSNAVEYKK
-187 FLPTPERL
+187 FLPTPERI
-195 AFRKS
+195 AFREE
-200 FREKYGVSDSTK
+200 FRKKYGIADSTK

-239 REKARLFVIGGGP
+239 RDLARLVVIGGGP
-252 DLESLRER
+252 DLEDLRNK
-260 VASNGFDDR
+260 VVSKGFEDR
-269 ICLLGPISHTEI
+269 IYLLGPIEHTQI

-318 DVPNENQIISGQN
+318 DAPNENQIISGKN
-331 GYQWDTREDFKAVF
+331 GYQWDSKEDFKQVF
-345 SKVLNMSEAEQAQ
+345 SRVLNMSKEEQEQ

-370 DFKSQALELLK
+370 DFKKQAQELIK

-386 IEMNKKEL
+386 ISINNQEL
-394 AEKKA
+394 AKKRA
-399 KRDARRARFMLKKR
+399 AREERRARFLLKKN
-413 EDTEAE
+413 
-419 SKETQETQD
+419 

>member
-29 EELGHE
+29 EEMGHE

-43 EKQRKTKLEDGVVYV
+43 EKQYKTKLVDGVVYV
-58 PGILLKKLYKY
+58 PGFMLKKLYKY
-69 RVALPIGHM
+69 RVAIPIGYM
-78 RKQLPL
+78 RKKFPIN
-84 KFKPDVIHIQ
+84 FKPDVIHIQ

-107 KKEHIPVIYTLHT
+107 KKEHIPVVYTLHT

-132 HFTEFSRNLSAKY
+132 HFTEFSKNISSKY

-159 SAKAQ
+159 SSKAQ
-164 AYIDRQKVD
+164 AYIDRQKVN
-173 KKVVVLNNAVEYKQ
+173 KKVVVLSNAVEYKK

-195 AFRKS
+195 AFREE
-200 FREKYGVSDSTK
+200 FRKKYDISDSTK
-212 LFVFV
+212 SFVFV

-225 ISELIDNFMYCDFP
+225 IQELIDNFIYCDFP

-252 DLESLRER
+252 DFQYLREY
-260 VASNGFDDR
+260 VKEKGFEDR
-269 ICLLGPISHTEI
+269 IYLLGPISHNDIT
-281 PKYLHA
+281 KYLYA

-318 DVPNENQIISGQN
+318 DPPNENQIISGKN
-331 GYQWDTREDFKAVF
+331 GYQWDSKEDFKAVF
-345 SKVLNMSEAEQAQ
+345 TKVINMSKDEQDQ

-370 DFKSQALELLK
+370 DFKKQAQELIK
-381 IYERA
+381 IYKRA
-386 IEMNKKEL
+386 IEINKAELENKKL
-394 AEKKA
+394 
-399 KRDARRARFMLKKR
+399 KR
-413 EDTEAE
+413 EERLKNLGLANILKN
-419 SKETQETQD
+419 S

>member
-43 EKQRKTKLEDGVVYV
+43 ERQRKTKLVDGVVYV

-69 RVALPIGHM
+69 RVAIPIGNM
-78 RKQLPL
+78 RKKFPIN
-84 KFKPDVIHIQ
+84 FKPDVIHIQ

-107 KKEHIPVIYTLHT
+107 KKEHVPVIYTLHT

-132 HFTEFSRNLSAKY
+132 HFTEFSRNISAKY
-145 FMRFSKNA
+145 FTRFSKNA

-173 KKVVVLNNAVEYKQ
+173 KKVVVLSNAVEYKK
-187 FLPTPERL
+187 FLSTPERIT
-195 AFRKS
+195 FRKE
-200 FREKYGVSDSTK
+200 FRKKYGIADSTK

-239 REKARLFVIGGGP
+239 RELARLVVIGGGP
-252 DLESLRER
+252 DLEDLRKK
-260 VASNGFDDR
+260 VASKGFEDR
-269 ICLLGPISHTEI
+269 IYLLGPIEHTQI

-318 DVPNENQIISGQN
+318 DIPNENQIISGKN
-331 GYQWDTREDFKAVF
+331 GYQWDSKEDFKQVF
-345 SKVLNMSEAEQAQ
+345 SRVLNMSEEEQAQ

-370 DFKSQALELLK
+370 DFKKQAQELIK
-381 IYERA
+381 IYKLA
-386 IEMNKKEL
+386 IEMNNNEL
-394 AEKKA
+394 AKKRA
-399 KRDARRARFMLKKR
+399 AREARRARFLLKNK
-413 EDTEAE
+413 
-419 SKETQETQD
+419 

>member
-43 EKQRKTKLEDGVVYV
+43 EKQRKTKLVDGVVYV

-69 RVALPIGHM
+69 RVAIPIGNM
-78 RKQLPL
+78 RKKFPIN
-84 KFKPDVIHIQ
+84 FKPDVIHIQ

-107 KKEHIPVIYTLHT
+107 KKEHVPVVYTLHT

-132 HFTEFSRNLSAKY
+132 HFTEFSRNISAKY
-145 FMRFSKNA
+145 FTRFSKNA

-173 KKVVVLNNAVEYKQ
+173 KKVVVLSNAVEYKK
-187 FLPTPERL
+187 FLPTPERI
-195 AFRKS
+195 AFREE
-200 FREKYGVSDSTK
+200 FRKKYGIADSTK

-239 REKARLFVIGGGP
+239 RDLARLVVIGGGP
-252 DLESLRER
+252 DLEDLRNK
-260 VASNGFDDR
+260 VASKGFEDR
-269 ICLLGPISHTEI
+269 IYLLGPIEHTQI

-318 DVPNENQIISGQN
+318 DAPNENQIISGKN
-331 GYQWDTREDFKAVF
+331 GYQWDSKEDFKQVF
-345 SKVLNMSEAEQAQ
+345 SRVLNMSEEEQEQ

-370 DFKSQALELLK
+370 DFKKQAQELIK

-386 IEMNKKEL
+386 ISINNQEL
-394 AEKKA
+394 AKKRAAREA
-399 KRDARRARFMLKKR
+399 KRARFLLKKN
-413 EDTEAE
+413 
-419 SKETQETQD
+419 